1 MEQLAR
7 LPKQPLPLRAAEL
20 LRRNSPDEAMAG
32 RCRTVLLNQPTPLG
46 QGRQLAS
53 QPGQHSPKGAV
64 VEKSPRIS
72 GWRVR
77 RVLVDPRS
85 AFRTGCFAITLPVVL
100 QIAGGKMQQGRTGVT
115 LIREYES
122 RGNR

>member
-1 MEQLAR
+1 M
-7 LPKQPLPLRAAEL
+7 
-20 LRRNSPDEAMAG
+20 
-32 RCRTVLLNQPTPLG
+32 LLNQPTPLG
-46 QGRQLAS
+46 QSHDLAS

-64 VEKSPRIS
+64 VEKPPRIAD
-72 GWRVR
+72 WRVR

-85 AFRTGCFAITLPVVL
+85 AFRAGRFAIALPVVL
-100 QIAGGKMQQGRTGVT
+100 QIAGGQMQQGRTGVT